1 MVRNELCTLSFVFCT
16 LSFEQGIRSE
26 TKNKVLSKVQ
36 STDSDFIMKSM
47 TGYGRGS
54 ADGEHFAVSVD
65 LKTVNNR
72 FLDVHLRLTGELS
85 SLEPIIKRQIS
96 SKLSRG
102 RVDVTVNFEKT
113 SQTAYEL
120 NRPLI
125 AGYVHALRE
134 MQKEFSIGG
143 ELDINVLARLPGAL
157 QPARDGLSDEVVAG
171 IEKALA
177 EGLDELERMRAQEG
191 ETLRREMAERI
202 EKIDALV
209 PTIENAAA
217 GLVDAYRARL
227 QKRIGELLTRN
238 GQLVEIDPAR
248 LAQEVAYLSDRSD
261 VSEEMVRLRSHLAQF
276 REALNAAGETGKML
290 DFLLQELNR
299 EANTTLSK
307 STDLT
312 IKEAALAIKAE
323 VEKLREQVQNVE

>member
-1 MVRNELCTLSFVFCT
+1 
-16 LSFEQGIRSE
+16 
-26 TKNKVLSKVQ
+26 
-36 STDSDFIMKSM
+36 M

-72 FLDVHLRLTGELS
+72 FLDIHLRLSGELS
-85 SLEPIIKRQIS
+85 SLEPVIKRQIS
-96 SKLSRG
+96 AKLSRG
-102 RVDVTVNFEKT
+102 RVDVTLNFEKT

-125 AGYVHALRE
+125 AGYVNALRE

-157 QPARDGLSDEVVAG
+157 QPARDDLSDDVVAG

-177 EGLDELERMRAQEG
+177 EGLNELEHMRAQEG
-191 ETLRREMAERI
+191 EALRQEMAERI
-202 EKIDALV
+202 NKIDVLV

-276 REALNAAGETGKML
+276 REALNAPGETGKML

-307 STDLT
+307 STDLV

>member
-1 MVRNELCTLSFVFCT
+1 
-16 LSFEQGIRSE
+16 
-26 TKNKVLSKVQ
+26 
-36 STDSDFIMKSM
+36 MKSM

-54 ADGEHFAVSVD
+54 ADGEHFSVSVD

-72 FLDVHLRLTGELS
+72 FLDVHLRLNGELAA
-85 SLEPIIKRQIS
+85 LEPVIKRQINS
-96 SKLSRG
+96 RLSRG
-102 RVDVTVNFEKT
+102 RVDVTINFEKT

-125 AGYVHALRE
+125 AGYVNALRE
-134 MQKEFSIGG
+134 MQKEFSLAGD
-143 ELDINVLARLPGAL
+143 LDINVLARLPGAL
-157 QPARDGLSDEVVAG
+157 QPARDGLSDDVVAG
-171 IEKALA
+171 IERALT

-191 ETLRREMAERI
+191 EALRLEMAERI
-202 EKIDALV
+202 ERIDALV
-209 PTIENAAA
+209 PIIENAAG

-227 QKRIGELLTRN
+227 QKRIGELLSRN

-248 LAQEVAYLSDRSD
+248 LAQEVAFLSDRSD
-261 VSEEMVRLRSHLAQF
+261 VSEEMVRLRSHLGQF
-276 REALNAAGETGKML
+276 REALNSTSETGKML

-307 STDLT
+307 STDLA
-312 IKEAALAIKAE
+312 IKEAALAIKQE

>member
-1 MVRNELCTLSFVFCT
+1 
-16 LSFEQGIRSE
+16 
-26 TKNKVLSKVQ
+26 
-36 STDSDFIMKSM
+36 MKSM

-54 ADGEHFAVSVD
+54 TDGETFAVSVD

-72 FLDVHLRLTGELS
+72 FLDVHLRLSGELAA
-85 SLEPIIKRQIS
+85 LEPVIKRQIS
-96 SKLSRG
+96 SRLSRG
-102 RVDVTVNFEKT
+102 RVDVTINFERT

-125 AGYVHALRE
+125 AGYVNALRD

-157 QPARDGLSDEVVAG
+157 QPARDGLGDEAVVG
-171 IEKALA
+171 IERALA
-177 EGLDELERMRAQEG
+177 QALEELERMRAQEG
-191 ETLRREMAERI
+191 ETLRREMMERI
-202 EKIDALV
+202 DKIDALV

-227 QKRIGELLTRN
+227 QKRIGELLSRN
-238 GQLVEIDPAR
+238 GQLVELDPAR

-261 VSEEMVRLRSHLAQF
+261 VSEEMVRLRSHLSQF
-276 REALNAAGETGKML
+276 REALSASGETGKML

-299 EANTTLSK
+299 EANTTLAK
-307 STDLT
+307 STDLS

-323 VEKLREQVQNVE
+323 VEKIREQVQNVE

>member
-1 MVRNELCTLSFVFCT
+1 
-16 LSFEQGIRSE
+16 
-26 TKNKVLSKVQ
+26 
-36 STDSDFIMKSM
+36 M

-54 ADGEHFAVSVD
+54 ADGEHFTVSVD

-72 FLDVHLRLTGELS
+72 FLDVHLRLGGELS
-85 SLEPIIKRQIS
+85 SLEPVIKRQIS
-96 SKLSRG
+96 SRLARG
-102 RVDVTVNFEKT
+102 RVDVTINFEKT
-113 SQTAYEL
+113 AQTAYEL

-125 AGYVHALRE
+125 AGYVSALRD

-157 QPARDGLSDEVVAG
+157 QPARDGLSDDVVNG

-177 EGLDELERMRAQEG
+177 DALADLERMRSQEG
-191 ETLRREMAERI
+191 EALRQEMAERI
-202 EKIDALV
+202 ERIEGLV

-227 QKRIGELLTRN
+227 QKRIGELLDRN
-238 GQLVEIDPAR
+238 GQLVEVDLAR

-276 REALNAAGETGKML
+276 RDALNSNAEVGKML

-307 STDLT
+307 STDLS

>member
-1 MVRNELCTLSFVFCT
+1 
-16 LSFEQGIRSE
+16 
-26 TKNKVLSKVQ
+26 
-36 STDSDFIMKSM
+36 M

-72 FLDVHLRLTGELS
+72 FLDVHLRLSGELS
-85 SLEPIIKRQIS
+85 SLEPVIKRQIS
-96 SKLSRG
+96 SRLSRG

-125 AGYVHALRE
+125 AGYVSALRE
-134 MQKEFSIGG
+134 MQTDFGIAG

-202 EKIDALV
+202 DRIYALV

-217 GLVDAYRARL
+217 GLVDAYRQRL
-227 QKRIGELLTRN
+227 QKRIGELLSRN
-238 GQLVEIDPAR
+238 GQVVEIDPAR

-261 VSEEMVRLRSHLAQF
+261 VSEEMVRLRSHVAQF
-276 REALNAAGETGKML
+276 REALNSDGETGKML

-307 STDLT
+307 STDLS

>member
-1 MVRNELCTLSFVFCT
+1 
-16 LSFEQGIRSE
+16 
-26 TKNKVLSKVQ
+26 
-36 STDSDFIMKSM
+36 MKSM

-72 FLDVHLRLTGELS
+72 FLDVHLRLSGELS
-85 SLEPIIKRQIS
+85 SLEPVIKRQIGTR
-96 SKLSRG
+96 LSRG
-102 RVDVTVNFEKT
+102 RVDVSINYEKT
-113 SQTAYEL
+113 AQTAYEI

-125 AGYVHALRE
+125 AGYVTALRD
-134 MQKEFSIGG
+134 MQTEFNIGG

-157 QPARDGLSDEVVAG
+157 QPARDGLSDDVVAG

-177 EGLDELERMRAQEG
+177 EGLEELERMRAQEG
-191 ETLRREMAERI
+191 ETLRKEMAERI
-202 EKIDALV
+202 EKIDGLI
-209 PTIENAAA
+209 PTIENAAS

-238 GQLVEIDPAR
+238 GPVVELDQSR
-248 LAQEVAYLSDRSD
+248 LAQEIAYLSDRSD

-307 STDLT
+307 STDLA
-312 IKEAALAIKAE
+312 IKEAGLGIKAK
-323 VEKLREQVQNVE
+323 VEKLREQVQNVEC

>member
-1 MVRNELCTLSFVFCT
+1 
-16 LSFEQGIRSE
+16 
-26 TKNKVLSKVQ
+26 
-36 STDSDFIMKSM
+36 MKSM

-54 ADGEHFAVSVD
+54 ADGEDFAVSVD

-72 FLDVHLRLTGELS
+72 FLDVHLRLSGELS

-96 SKLSRG
+96 ARLSRG

-125 AGYVHALRE
+125 AGYVNALRE

-143 ELDINVLARLPGAL
+143 EVDINVLARLPGAL
-157 QPARDGLSDEVVAG
+157 QPARDGLGNEVVAG

-177 EGLDELERMRAQEG
+177 AGLDELERMRAQEG
-191 ETLRREMAERI
+191 ETLRQEMAERI
-202 EKIDALV
+202 DKIVALV
-209 PTIENAAA
+209 PTIENAASE
-217 GLVDAYRARL
+217 LVDAYRARL
-227 QKRIGELLTRN
+227 QKRIGELLSRN

-261 VSEEMVRLRSHLAQF
+261 VSEEMVRLRSHLTQF
-276 REALNAAGETGKML
+276 SEALNSSGETGKML

-307 STDLT
+307 STDLA